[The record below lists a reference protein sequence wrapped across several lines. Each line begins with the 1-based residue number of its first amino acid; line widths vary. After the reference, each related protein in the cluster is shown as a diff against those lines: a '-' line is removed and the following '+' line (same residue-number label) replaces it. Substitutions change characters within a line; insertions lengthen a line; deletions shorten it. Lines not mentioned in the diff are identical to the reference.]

1 MDGQNAMKRM
11 MLPNVYDPSK
21 LKRKYLDIQYG
32 TLKEQI
38 LDVYLPDEGD
48 GPFPLIIYVHGGGWS
63 MGNRR
68 EGALDC
74 IIGALKCGYA
84 IITMDYRLVPTVKFP
99 EFLYDVKTAV
109 RWARA
114 HAAQYG
120 FDPAR
125 FGMVGDSAGGHLT
138 LMVGFTANHP
148 ELEGEQYGWAGWSS
162 EVQAII
168 DMYGPAVL
176 DGDTAAWLEENGLP
190 PRKPMGGG
198 GNPMGRA
205 FTDDLN
211 MLKMI
216 SPISY
221 VHRGIPPVMIQQ
233 GGIDPVVPK
242 QHSIL
247 TAKRIEEVCG
257 KARVDLRI
265 YPERTHSDHA
275 FMTDENC
282 KEAVEFFDK
291 YLK

>member
-1 MDGQNAMKRM
+1 MSETPEFLKRM

-21 LKRKYLDIQYG
+21 LKRKFLDIQYG
-32 TLKEQI
+32 TLPEQI
-38 LDVYLPDEGD
+38 LDIYLPDEGE

-74 IIGALKCGYA
+74 IIGALNCGYA
-84 IITMDYRLVPTVKFP
+84 ILTLDYRLVPKVVFP

-125 FGMVGDSAGGHLT
+125 FGMVGDSAGGHLS

-148 ELEGEQYGWAGWSS
+148 EYEGEQYGWAGYSS

-176 DGDTAAWLEENGLP
+176 DGDANAWLAENGLP
-190 PRKPMGGG
+190 PRPATSSDAMS
-198 GNPMGRA
+198 RT
-205 FTDDLN
+205 FTADKN
-211 MLKMI
+211 MLRLI

-221 VHRGIPPVMIQQ
+221 VHRNIPPTMIQQ
-233 GGIDPVVPK
+233 GGSDPVVPK

-275 FMTDENC
+275 FMTEENC
-282 KEAVEFFDK
+282 KEAVEFFDR